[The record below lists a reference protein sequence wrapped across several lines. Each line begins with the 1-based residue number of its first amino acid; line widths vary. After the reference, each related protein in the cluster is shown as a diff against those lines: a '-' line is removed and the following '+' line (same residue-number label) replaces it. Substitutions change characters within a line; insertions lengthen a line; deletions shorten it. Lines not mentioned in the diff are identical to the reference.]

1 MSVLIKGRLASIANK
16 DGKKLFHPQAVSR
29 GVVSTKQ
36 LGDDIAEKSAM
47 TRGDVLSVIDNMI
60 TLIKKALRD
69 GKSVK
74 LDGIGSLYITVKS
87 NGYGVEDLRDLS
99 VKQIQNAH
107 IVFREEK
114 SRKPSGTRAALSDDI
129 TFELA
134 KELQEQLG
142 KIGVTDGNVPSG
154 DPDWLDEDGDPTD
167 DTGDTGDHTGDTGD
181 HSGDGGDTSGDLLG

>member
-29 GVVSTKQ
+29 GLVTTKQ

-60 TLIKKALRD
+60 SLIKKALRD

-87 NGYGVEDLRDLS
+87 NGNGAEDLRDLS
-99 VKQIQNAH
+99 INQIDHAH

-114 SRKPSGTRAALSDDI
+114 TRTAGKTRATLSDDI
-129 TFELA
+129 SYELA

-142 KIGVTDGNVPSG
+142 KIGVTENNVPSG
-154 DPDWLDEDGDPTD
+154 NPDWLGEDDSTPADEDPGSNPGDDNGGDP
-167 DTGDTGDHTGDTGD
+167 
-181 HSGDGGDTSGDLLG
+181 GGDDLLG

>member
-29 GVVSTKQ
+29 GLVTTKQ

-60 TLIKKALRD
+60 SLIKKALRD

-87 NGYGVEDLRDLS
+87 NGNGVEDLRDLS
-99 VKQIQNAH
+99 INQIDHAH

-114 SRKPSGTRAALSDDI
+114 TRTAGKTRATLSDDI
-129 TFELA
+129 SYELA

-142 KIGVTDGNVPSG
+142 KIGVTDTNVPSG
-154 DPDWLDEDGDPTD
+154 NPDWLGEDDSEPSG
-167 DTGDTGDHTGDTGD
+167 GDTGGDTGGE
-181 HSGDGGDTSGDLLG
+181 SGGDDLLG